1 MIKVCLVDDHRI
13 MREGL
18 KKILSDSKDIVVVDE
33 AGNGQEL
40 FEKMDNQE
48 WDVLVLDISLPDRS
62 GLDLLKEIKRRQ
74 SSIPVL
80 ILSMHNED
88 QYGYRAFQA
97 GASGYLTKDIVPN
110 LLCSAIYKLAK
121 GKKYVSPN
129 LAEKLATYLACHKK
143 MHSYDSISDREFE
156 VLILIGSGKSPTE
169 IAADLSLSIKT
180 ISTYRAR
187 ILDKLNLNNNSDI
200 IHYCIQHQLLTGCK
214 KECDK
219 RKVL

>member
-13 MREGL
+13 MLEGL
-18 KKILSDSKDIVVVDE
+18 KKILSDSKDDIVVVDE
-33 AGNGQEL
+33 ASNGQEL
-40 FEKMDNQE
+40 LGKIDNQS
-48 WDVLVLDISLPDRS
+48 WNVLVLDISLPDRS

-74 SSIPVL
+74 NSLPVL

-97 GASGYLTKDIVPN
+97 GASGYLSKDIVPN
-110 LLCSAIYKLAK
+110 LLSTVICKLAK
-121 GKKYVSPN
+121 GEKYVSPS
-129 LAEKLATYLACHKK
+129 LAEKLVTYLAFHKK

-169 IAADLSLSIKT
+169 IAAQLSLSIKT
-180 ISTYRAR
+180 ISTYRTR

-200 IHYCIQHQLLTGCK
+200 IHYCIQHQLLTGTQT
-214 KECDK
+214 
-219 RKVL
+219 